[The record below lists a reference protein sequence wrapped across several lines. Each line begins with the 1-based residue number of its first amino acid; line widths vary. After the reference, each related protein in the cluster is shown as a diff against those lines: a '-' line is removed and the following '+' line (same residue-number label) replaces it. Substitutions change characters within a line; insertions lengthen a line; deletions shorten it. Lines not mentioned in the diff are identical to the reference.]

1 MANNLS
7 VKQFFLVVLFT
18 PLSVV
23 AEWELVTS
31 GYLGDVYISNDTLKK
46 QGRYVF
52 GWQLQNFKNPDKSG
66 AKSRRILNQIDCK
79 KNYRK
84 ILYTSKH
91 SEQMGT
97 GIFTSS
103 VKSYSD
109 WSDPAPKSV
118 EFRLV
123 RAFCEHYKSK

>member
-7 VKQFFLVVLFT
+7 IKQFFLMVLFI

-23 AEWELVTS
+23 AEWEVVTS
-31 GYLGDVYISNDTLKK
+31 GYLGDVYISKDTLKK
-46 QGRYVF
+46 QGKYVI

-66 AKSRRILNQIDCK
+66 AKSRRVLNQIDCK

-91 SEQMGT
+91 SQEMGT
-97 GIFTSS
+97 GTVTSS

-123 RAFCEHYKSK
+123 KAFCKHYKSK